1 MLTNPKEIVPL
12 QMARGPLADSPLADV
27 GVGVGV
33 LRAVLS
39 AIDNILNSVRAAGGI
54 ASGPAG
60 SRLPRHLERVAQSVR
75 EPTRAGDAGRDLGS
89 GNLAPCGGG
98 RLARDRPPRTPPGR
112 LAARA
117 RLGHPRAD
125 LFHHALDGLPAW
137 RALGRLS
144 HRPGHG
150 AIAGRAGRSAVA
162 LRLAPVV
169 LRRDLPQR
177 VYGDSPGSGVTTHV

>member
-1 MLTNPKEIVPL
+1 MLTNPKETVPL

-33 LRAVLS
+33 VRAVG
-39 AIDNILNSVRAAGGI
+39 ADIEKILNSVRAAGGL

-98 RLARDRPPRTPPGR
+98 RLARDRPPWTPPGR

-117 RLGHPRAD
+117 RLGGPGAD
-125 LFHHALDGLPAW
+125 LFHHALDGLPAR
-137 RALGRLS
+137 RALVRLS
-144 HRPGHG
+144 HRPRH
-150 AIAGRAGRSAVA
+150 
-162 LRLAPVV
+162 PPTPT
-169 LRRDLPQR
+169 LP
-177 VYGDSPGSGVTTHV
+177 